1 MPRVLNYWPLKTTHI
16 FFYIKIIHASLASIE
31 IGTKTHFIEEKPLQ
45 KQNYHLKSS
54 VDDLKKKGI
63 RFQEWTIKN
72 PQNKQ
77 NQLKTFA
84 YFNQYSWFLFFKWL
98 VLTNS
103 YIFRMSELKA
113 IGIDKVFRKYQ
124 Q

>member
-16 FFYIKIIHASLASIE
+16 FFLYKDNTLASIE
-31 IGTKTHFIEEKPLQ
+31 IGTRNSLYWGKTTPETKLS
-45 KQNYHLKSS
+45 LK
-54 VDDLKKKGI
+54 VICRRFKKKGI
-63 RFQEWTIKN
+63 RFQEWTIKK